1 MCYAVS
7 KAITDF
13 IIEYGIIGSFESTW
27 MKDINLRHF
36 LKIKEIALDESIPV
50 TVGAGD
56 NHKVVS
62 SVEEEIKL
70 LVKTM

>member
-1 MCYAVS
+1 
-7 KAITDF
+7 
-13 IIEYGIIGSFESTW
+13 